1 MGEEVTDAMIVG
13 PPSLL
18 IIIRGRR
25 SRKMNLQRRLLG
37 KWISI
42 QLSRIYWKWKNV
54 STELTD
60 LTQGGEGQQ
69 NLYGGQQD

>member
-1 MGEEVTDAMIVG
+1 MIVG

-25 SRKMNLQRRLLG
+25 SRKLNLPRRLSG

-69 NLYGGQQD
+69 HLHGGQQD